1 MLSAEEKAYC
11 RALEAL
17 RKKDYLSADKEF
29 KACRSLFANN
39 RGRQIIT
46 EAAHLMVEIG
56 REKRERIRIKQFIK
70 ETAPDGKETV
80 VCGQGQQEESI

>member
-46 EAAHLMVEIG
+46 EAARLMVEIG
-56 REKRERIRIKQFIK
+56 REKSEQNRMNQFIEEA
-70 ETAPDGKETV
+70 ETNGKETII
-80 VCGQGQQEESI
+80 CGQGQQKESI

>member
-17 RKKDYLSADKEF
+17 RRKDYLSADKEF
-29 KACRSLFANN
+29 EACRSLFANN

-46 EAAHLMVEIG
+46 EAARLMVEVG
-56 REKRERIRIKQFIK
+56 REKRERENIKQFI
-70 ETAPDGKETV
+70 EEASTNGKETNI
-80 VCGQGQQEESI
+80 CGQGQQEE